1 MRLIRFKTGTEEKN
15 GVVVNGG
22 LVEIPHSLLEASQ
35 APFDDLER
43 KAFYSLD
50 EVNILPPV
58 QSSKVVCVG
67 LNYQD
72 HAQELNMTLPE
83 EPIIF
88 IKPPTTVIGPDNPII
103 YPPQCH
109 QLDYEAE
116 LAVVIG
122 RETRFAT
129 KNDAR
134 DHIAG
139 YTILNDVTARDLQ
152 RKDGQWTRAKS
163 FDTFCPIGPWIE
175 TDMDPSHQNISLKLN
190 GEVKQNSNTE
200 NMIFSVEELVEF
212 ISHIMTLN
220 PGDVIATGTPPGVG
234 SMNVDD
240 IVEVK
245 IEGIGTLSNKIKGY

>member
-43 KAFYSLD
+43 KDFYSLD
-50 EVNILPPV
+50 DVNILPPV
-58 QSSKVVCVG
+58 QPSKVVCVG
-67 LNYQD
+67 LNYRD
-72 HAQELNMTLPE
+72 HAQELNMDLPE
-83 EPIIF
+83 EPILF

-122 RETRFAT
+122 RETRFT
-129 KNDAR
+129 SKNDAR

-139 YTILNDVTARDLQ
+139 YTILN
-152 RKDGQWTRAKS
+152 KS
-163 FDTFCPIGPWIE
+163 FDTFCPLGPWLVTKDEIP
-175 TDMDPSHQNISLKLN
+175 DPGNLRIRALLN
-190 GEVKQNSNTE
+190 GVVMQDATTAA
-200 NMIFSVEELVEF
+200 MIFDVPAIVSNL
-212 ISHIMTLN
+212 SRSMTLY
-220 PGDVIATGTPPGVG
+220 PGTVILTGTPEGVG
-234 SMNVDD
+234 YTRKPPVFLKDGDAVVVS
-240 IVEVK
+240 VEK
-245 IEGIGTLSNKIKGY
+245 IGDLVNPVVREV

>member
-43 KAFYSLD
+43 KEFYSLN

-58 QSSKVVCVG
+58 QPSKVVCVG
-67 LNYQD
+67 LNYRY
-72 HAQELNMTLPE
+72 HAQELNMALPE
-83 EPIIF
+83 EPILF

-122 RETRFAT
+122 RETRFT
-129 KNDAR
+129 SKNDAR

-175 TDMDPSHQNISLKLN
+175 TDMDPSHQDISLKLN

-220 PGDVIATGTPPGVG
+220 QGDIIATGTPPGVG
-234 SMNVDD
+234 SMNVED

>member
-1 MRLIRFKTGTEEKN
+1 MRLIRFKIGTEEKN

-43 KAFYSLD
+43 KDFYSLD
-50 EVNILPPV
+50 DVNILPPV
-58 QSSKVVCVG
+58 QPSKVVCVG
-67 LNYQD
+67 LNYRD
-72 HAQELNMTLPE
+72 HAQELNMDLPE
-83 EPIIF
+83 EPILF

-122 RETRFAT
+122 RETRFT
-129 KNDAR
+129 SKNDAR

-175 TDMDPSHQNISLKLN
+175 TDMDPSHQDISLKLN

-220 PGDVIATGTPPGVG
+220 QGDIIATGTPPGVG
-234 SMNVDD
+234 SMNVED

>member
-1 MRLIRFKTGTEEKN
+1 MRLIRFKIGTEEKN

-43 KAFYSLD
+43 KEVYSLD

-58 QSSKVVCVG
+58 QPSKVVCVG

-72 HAQELNMTLPE
+72 HAQELNMCLPE
-83 EPIIF
+83 EPILF

-109 QLDYEAE
+109 QLDYEGE

-122 RETRFAT
+122 RETRFAS

-175 TDMDPSHQNISLKLN
+175 TNMDPSHQDISLKLN

-212 ISHIMTLN
+212 ISNIMTLN

-245 IEGIGTLSNKIKGY
+245 IEDIGTLSNKIKGY